1 MPSDF
6 GGRIVYLLQQYGP
19 SFLKG
24 AGVTMIIA
32 LVGTLIGCLI
42 GFVIGIIQTIP
53 VEKNDFVVK
62 RVVLGIVKFILNAYV
77 EIFRG
82 TPMMAQAMF
91 IYFGSAA
98 VFNINMS
105 MWFAAFFIVS
115 INTGAYMAETMR
127 GGILSIDVGQTE
139 GAKAIGMTHVQTM
152 LYVILPQAIRNIM
165 PQIGNN
171 LIINIK
177 DTCVLSNIG
186 IVELF
191 YTTKGVAGAFYTYF
205 EAFTIT
211 MVIYFVLTFTCS
223 RILRFWEGKLDGPD
237 SYDLATTDTL
247 AYTSG
252 MLKYNDK
259 EEEKNG

>member
-1 MPSDF
+1 MPGDF
-6 GGRIVYLLQQYGP
+6 GGRIVYLLQQYGG

-24 AGVTMIIA
+24 AGVTMVIA
-32 LVGTLIGCLI
+32 LVGTFIGCLI
-42 GFVIGIIQTIP
+42 GFVAGIIQTIP
-53 VEKNDFVVK
+53 VEKKDSVVK
-62 RVVLGIVKFILNAYV
+62 RGILWIVKFIVNVYV
-77 EIFRG
+77 EVFRG

-127 GGILSIDVGQTE
+127 GGILSIDEGQTE

-177 DTCVLSNIG
+177 DTCVLSIIG

-205 EAFTIT
+205 EAFTIA
-211 MVIYFVLTFTCS
+211 MVIYFILTFTCS

-252 MLKYNDK
+252 MLKYSDK
-259 EEEKNG
+259 EKEE